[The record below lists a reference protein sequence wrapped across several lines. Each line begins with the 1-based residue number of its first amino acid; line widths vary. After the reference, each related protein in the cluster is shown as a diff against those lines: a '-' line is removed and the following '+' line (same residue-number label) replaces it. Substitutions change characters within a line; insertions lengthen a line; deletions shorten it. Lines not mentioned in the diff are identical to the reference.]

1 MTLQLV
7 AAIPIG
13 FDKVVAREVRALG
26 GGIGKTTA
34 RAGRIFFE
42 GPADA
47 VYRTNLR
54 LRTAERIL
62 LQVGAFSARVM
73 TEWGDQVASIAWEN
87 WVPRGSSVR
96 LHASTRACRLFHT
109 GAMHEAL
116 REAMVGRG
124 LDVRAPA
131 GPRDGRAKGPSCA
144 VDIRGT
150 ADHFVVCV
158 DTSGAGLHR
167 RGYRKE
173 TAKAPLRET
182 IAASL
187 LQRVGWTPAQRLLD
201 PMCGSGTFVIEGAC
215 MAQRREPGMDRSF
228 AFEQFP
234 CFDKARWQ
242 QLLQQSR
249 EQLVADGGG
258 AGIEGSDRQSGAVR
272 AARNNVRRAGMPAQV
287 RIEQR
292 ALEDLEPDS
301 DGGLI
306 VMNPPYGRRL
316 EGAGDEVLSLE
327 TWSSWGAA
335 VRETRPG
342 WDLLLLAP
350 APEFARAFGAKGK
363 PIVRFRNGGLPVSAW
378 HIRAGR

>member
-13 FDKVVAREVRALG
+13 FDRVVARELRALG
-26 GGIGKTTA
+26 GGIGKTTV
-34 RAGRIFFE
+34 RAGRISFE

-47 VYRTNLR
+47 VYRANLR

-62 LQVGAFSARVM
+62 LHVGEFSARNM
-73 TEWGDQVASIAWEN
+73 TVWGEQAASIPWEN

-96 LHASTRACRLFHT
+96 LHASTRSCRLFHT

-116 REAMVGRG
+116 LEAMVGRG
-124 LDVRAPA
+124 LDVRASD
-131 GPRDGRAKGPSCA
+131 GSRDRRSTSPSCA

-150 ADHFVVCV
+150 ADRFVLCV

-182 IAASL
+182 IAAAL
-187 LQRVGWTPAQRLLD
+187 LQRVGWTAEQALLD
-201 PMCGSGTFVIEGAC
+201 PMCGSGTFVIEAAC
-215 MAQRREPGMDRSF
+215 QAQCREPGMERSF

-234 CFDKARWQ
+234 CFDAARWKE
-242 QLLQQSR
+242 LLQQSR
-249 EQLVADGGG
+249 EKLVADGGG
-258 AGIEGSDRQSGAVR
+258 ARIEGSDRQAGAVR
-272 AARNNVRRAGMPAQV
+272 AARNNLRRVGMPAQV

-292 ALEDLEPDS
+292 DLADLEPDS
-301 DGGLI
+301 EGGLI

-316 EGAGDEVLSLE
+316 EAAGEELLSLD

-335 VRETRPG
+335 VRAKRPG

-350 APEFARAFGAKGK
+350 APEFARAFGATGK
-363 PIVRFRNGGLPVSAW
+363 PLVRFRNGGLPVSAW
-378 HIRAGR
+378 HLRAGR